1 MKRIIIFI
9 GMMACVLTVSAQDAV
24 SAIRKHYTETQEM
37 VKQYAEWEKE
47 GEWTM
52 PCPMYYEV
60 NIKQNLPGTGYHK
73 EWIRLYFYEKENEE
87 WEADEPML
95 FRNIHFVTAK
105 YNYAARE
112 FYDEYLFDEK
122 GNLEF
127 IFARN
132 ADIDDF
138 KGGEYRFYF
147 KDGKLIKVIVSV
159 RNLET
164 EKYEQKYTGTKVPE
178 EYESDYKDYLGKAKH
193 YKDLFKTIDAGT
205 FH

>member
-164 EKYEQKYTGTKVPE
+164 EKYEQKYTGAKVPAD
-178 EYESDYKDYLGKAKH
+178 YESDYNNYLGSAEH
-193 YKDLFKTIDAGT
+193 YKELFKTIDAGT

>member
-1 MKRIIIFI
+1 MKKIIAFV
-9 GMMACVLTVSAQDAV
+9 GMMVCVLTVSAQDAV
-24 SAIRKHYTETQEM
+24 STIRKHYTETQQM
-37 VKQYAEWEKE
+37 VAQYAEWEKE

-73 EWIRLYFYEKENEE
+73 EWIRLYFYEKENYEGQPG
-87 WEADEPML
+87 EPML

-132 ADIDDF
+132 ADVDDF

-147 KDGKLIKVIVSV
+147 QKGKLIKAIVSV
-159 RNLET
+159 RNPAT

>member
-1 MKRIIIFI
+1 MKRITVIIGVMF
-9 GMMACVLTVSAQDAV
+9 CVLTVSAQDV
-24 SAIRKHYTETQEM
+24 VNTIRKHYTEAQEK
-37 VKQYAEWEKE
+37 VAQYAEFEKQ
-47 GEWTM
+47 GEWSM

-95 FRNIHFVTAK
+95 FRNIHFVTSK
-105 YNYAARE
+105 YNFAARE

-122 GNLEF
+122 VNLEF

-138 KGGEYRFYF
+138 KGGEFRFYF
-147 KDGKLIKVIVSV
+147 KDGKLVKAMVSV
-159 RNLET
+159 YNQAT
-164 EKYEQKYTGTKVPE
+164 EKYEQKYTGAKVPA
-178 EYESDYKDYLGKAKH
+178 EYDSDYKNYLGSAEH

>member
-9 GMMACVLTVSAQDAV
+9 EMMACVLTVSAQDAV

-164 EKYEQKYTGTKVPE
+164 EKYEQKYTGAKVPAD
-178 EYESDYKDYLGKAKH
+178 YESDYNNYLGSAEH
-193 YKDLFKTIDAGT
+193 YKELFKTIDAGT

>member
-1 MKRIIIFI
+1 MKRIIAFV
-9 GMMACVLTVSAQDAV
+9 GMMVCVLTVSAQDAV
-24 SAIRKHYTETQEM
+24 STIRKHYTETQQM
-37 VKQYAEWEKE
+37 VAQYAEWEKE
-47 GEWTM
+47 GDWTM

-73 EWIRLYFYEKENEE
+73 EWIRLYFYEKENYEGQP
-87 WEADEPML
+87 DEPML

-105 YNYAARE
+105 YNYAVRE

-132 ADIDDF
+132 ADVDDF

-147 KDGKLIKVIVSV
+147 QKGKLIKAIVSV
-159 RNLET
+159 RNPAT
-164 EKYEQKYTGTKVPE
+164 EKYEQKYTGAKVPAD
-178 EYESDYKDYLGKAKH
+178 YESDYNNYLGSAEH

>member
-1 MKRIIIFI
+1 MKRIIAFV
-9 GMMACVLTVSAQDAV
+9 GMMVCVLTVSAQDAV
-24 SAIRKHYTETQEM
+24 STIRKHYTETQQM
-37 VKQYAEWEKE
+37 VAQYAEWEKE
-47 GEWTM
+47 GDWTM

-73 EWIRLYFYEKENEE
+73 EWIRLYFYEKENYEGQP
-87 WEADEPML
+87 DEPML

-132 ADIDDF
+132 ADVNDF
-138 KGGEYRFYF
+138 KGGEYRIYYQ
-147 KDGKLIKVIVSV
+147 KGKLIKAIVSV
-159 RNLET
+159 RNPAT
-164 EKYEQKYTGTKVPE
+164 EKYEQTYTGTKVPE
-178 EYESDYKDYLGKAKH
+178 EYESDYKDYSGKAEH

>member
-164 EKYEQKYTGTKVPE
+164 EKYEQKYTGAKVPAD
-178 EYESDYKDYLGKAKH
+178 YESDYKDYLGKAKH

>member
-1 MKRIIIFI
+1 MKRIIAFV
-9 GMMACVLTVSAQDAV
+9 GMMVCVLTVSAQDAV
-24 SAIRKHYTETQEM
+24 STIRKHYTETQQM
-37 VKQYAEWEKE
+37 VAQYAEWEKE
-47 GEWTM
+47 GDWTM

-73 EWIRLYFYEKENEE
+73 EWIRLYFYEKENYEGQP
-87 WEADEPML
+87 DEPML

-132 ADIDDF
+132 ADVDDF

-164 EKYEQKYTGTKVPE
+164 EKYEQKYTGAKVPAD
-178 EYESDYKDYLGKAKH
+178 YESDYNNYLGSAEH

>member
-37 VKQYAEWEKE
+37 VKLYAEWEKE

-164 EKYEQKYTGTKVPE
+164 EKYEQKYTGAKVPAD
-178 EYESDYKDYLGKAKH
+178 YESDYNNYLGSAEH
-193 YKDLFKTIDAGT
+193 YKELFKTIDAGT

>member
-1 MKRIIIFI
+1 MKRIIAFV
-9 GMMACVLTVSAQDAV
+9 GMMVCVLTVSAQDAV
-24 SAIRKHYTETQEM
+24 STIRKHYTETQQM
-37 VKQYAEWEKE
+37 VAQYAEWEKE
-47 GEWTM
+47 GDWTM

-73 EWIRLYFYEKENEE
+73 EWIRLYFYEKENYEGQP
-87 WEADEPML
+87 DEPML

-164 EKYEQKYTGTKVPE
+164 EKYEQKYTGAKVPAD
-178 EYESDYKDYLGKAKH
+178 YESDYNNYLGSAEH
-193 YKDLFKTIDAGT
+193 YKELFKTIDAGT

>member
-1 MKRIIIFI
+1 MKRIIAFV
-9 GMMACVLTVSAQDAV
+9 GMMVCVLTVSAQDAV
-24 SAIRKHYTETQEM
+24 STIRKHYTETQQM
-37 VKQYAEWEKE
+37 VAQYAEWEKE
-47 GEWTM
+47 GDWTM

-73 EWIRLYFYEKENEE
+73 EWIRLYFYEKENYEGQP
-87 WEADEPML
+87 DEPML

-164 EKYEQKYTGTKVPE
+164 EKYEQKYTGAKVPAD
-178 EYESDYKDYLGKAKH
+178 YESDYNNYLGSAEH
-193 YKDLFKTIDAGT
+193 
-205 FH
+205 

>member
-1 MKRIIIFI
+1 MKRIVAFV
-9 GMMACVLTVSAQDAV
+9 GMMVCVLTVSAQDAV
-24 SAIRKHYTETQEM
+24 STIRKHYTETQQM
-37 VKQYAEWEKE
+37 VAQYAEWEKE
-47 GEWTM
+47 GDWTM

-73 EWIRLYFYEKENEE
+73 EWIRLYFYEKENYEGQP
-87 WEADEPML
+87 DEPML

-132 ADIDDF
+132 ADVDDF

-147 KDGKLIKVIVSV
+147 QKGKLIKAIVSV

-178 EYESDYKDYLGKAKH
+178 EYESDYKDYLGKAEH

>member
-1 MKRIIIFI
+1 M
-9 GMMACVLTVSAQDAV
+9 
-24 SAIRKHYTETQEM
+24 
-37 VKQYAEWEKE
+37 
-47 GEWTM
+47 
-52 PCPMYYEV
+52 

-164 EKYEQKYTGTKVPE
+164 EKYEQKYTGAKVPAD
-178 EYESDYKDYLGKAKH
+178 YESDYNNYLGSAEH
-193 YKDLFKTIDAGT
+193 YKELFKTIDAGT

>member
-1 MKRIIIFI
+1 MKRIVAFV
-9 GMMACVLTVSAQDAV
+9 GMMVCVLTVSAQDAV
-24 SAIRKHYTETQEM
+24 STIRKHYTETQQM
-37 VKQYAEWEKE
+37 VAQYAEWEKE

-73 EWIRLYFYEKENEE
+73 EWIRLYFYEKENYEGQP
-87 WEADEPML
+87 DEPML

-164 EKYEQKYTGTKVPE
+164 EKYEQKYTGAKVPAD
-178 EYESDYKDYLGKAKH
+178 YESDYNNYLGSAEH

>member
-87 WEADEPML
+87 READEPML

-164 EKYEQKYTGTKVPE
+164 EKYEQKYTGAKVPAD
-178 EYESDYKDYLGKAKH
+178 YESDYNNYLGSAEH
-193 YKDLFKTIDAGT
+193 YKELFKTIDAGT

>member
-73 EWIRLYFYEKENEE
+73 EWIRLYFYEKENYEGQP
-87 WEADEPML
+87 DEPML

-164 EKYEQKYTGTKVPE
+164 EKYEQKYTGAKVPAD
-178 EYESDYKDYLGKAKH
+178 YESDYNNYLGSAEH
-193 YKDLFKTIDAGT
+193 YKELFKTIDAGT

>member
-24 SAIRKHYTETQEM
+24 SAIRKHYTETQQM
-37 VKQYAEWEKE
+37 VAQYVEWEKE
-47 GEWTM
+47 GDWTM

-164 EKYEQKYTGTKVPE
+164 EKYEQKYTGAKVPAD
-178 EYESDYKDYLGKAKH
+178 YESDYNNYLGSAEH
-193 YKDLFKTIDAGT
+193 YKELFKTIDAGT
-205 FH
+205 VH

>member
-1 MKRIIIFI
+1 MKRIVAFV
-9 GMMACVLTVSAQDAV
+9 GMMVCVLTVSAQDAV
-24 SAIRKHYTETQEM
+24 STIRKHYTETQQM
-37 VKQYAEWEKE
+37 VAQYAEWEKE
-47 GEWTM
+47 GDWTM
-52 PCPMYYEV
+52 PCPVYYEV

-164 EKYEQKYTGTKVPE
+164 EKYEQKYTGAKVPAD
-178 EYESDYKDYLGKAKH
+178 YESDYNNYLGSAEH
-193 YKDLFKTIDAGT
+193 YKELFKTIDAGT
-205 FH
+205 VH

>member
-1 MKRIIIFI
+1 MKRIIILI

-164 EKYEQKYTGTKVPE
+164 EKYEQKYTGAKVPAD
-178 EYESDYKDYLGKAKH
+178 YESDYNNYLGSAEH
-193 YKDLFKTIDAGT
+193 YKELFKTIDAGT

>member
-1 MKRIIIFI
+1 
-9 GMMACVLTVSAQDAV
+9 
-24 SAIRKHYTETQEM
+24 M

-164 EKYEQKYTGTKVPE
+164 EKYEQKYTGAKVPAD
-178 EYESDYKDYLGKAKH
+178 YESDYNNYLGSAEH
-193 YKDLFKTIDAGT
+193 YKELFKTIDAGT

>member
-1 MKRIIIFI
+1 MKRIIAFV
-9 GMMACVLTVSAQDAV
+9 GMMVCVLTVSAQDAV
-24 SAIRKHYTETQEM
+24 STIRKHYTETQQM
-37 VKQYAEWEKE
+37 VAQYAEWEKE
-47 GEWTM
+47 GDWTM

-73 EWIRLYFYEKENEE
+73 EWIRLYFYEKENYEGQP
-87 WEADEPML
+87 DEPML

-164 EKYEQKYTGTKVPE
+164 EKYEQKYTGAKVPAD
-178 EYESDYKDYLGKAKH
+178 YESDYNNYLGSAEH

>member
-1 MKRIIIFI
+1 MKRINIFI

-164 EKYEQKYTGTKVPE
+164 EKYEQKYTGAKVPAD
-178 EYESDYKDYLGKAKH
+178 YESDYNNYLGSAEH
-193 YKDLFKTIDAGT
+193 YKELFKTIDAGT

>member
-127 IFARN
+127 IFAHN

-164 EKYEQKYTGTKVPE
+164 EKYEQKYTGAKVPAD
-178 EYESDYKDYLGKAKH
+178 YESDYNNYLGSAEH
-193 YKDLFKTIDAGT
+193 YKELFKTIDAGT
-205 FH
+205 VH

>member
-147 KDGKLIKVIVSV
+147 KDGKVIKVIVSV

-164 EKYEQKYTGTKVPE
+164 EKYEQKYTGAKVPAD
-178 EYESDYKDYLGKAKH
+178 YESDYNNYLGSAEH
-193 YKDLFKTIDAGT
+193 YKELFKTIDAGT

>member
-127 IFARN
+127 IFACN

-164 EKYEQKYTGTKVPE
+164 EKYEQKYTGAKVPA
-178 EYESDYKDYLGKAKH
+178 EYDSDYKNYLGSAEH

-205 FH
+205 VH

>member
-87 WEADEPML
+87 WEADEEML

-164 EKYEQKYTGTKVPE
+164 EKYEQKYTGAKVPAD
-178 EYESDYKDYLGKAKH
+178 YESDYNNYLGSAEH
-193 YKDLFKTIDAGT
+193 YKELFKTIDAGT

>member
-127 IFARN
+127 IFVRN

-164 EKYEQKYTGTKVPE
+164 EKYEQKYTGAKVPAD
-178 EYESDYKDYLGKAKH
+178 YESDYNNYLGSAEH
-193 YKDLFKTIDAGT
+193 YKELFKTIDAGT

>member
-1 MKRIIIFI
+1 MKRIIAFV
-9 GMMACVLTVSAQDAV
+9 GMMVCVLTVSAQDAV
-24 SAIRKHYTETQEM
+24 STIRKHYTETQQM
-37 VKQYAEWEKE
+37 VAQYAEWEKE
-47 GEWTM
+47 GDWTM

-73 EWIRLYFYEKENEE
+73 EWIRLYFYEKENYEGQP
-87 WEADEPML
+87 DEPML

-147 KDGKLIKVIVSV
+147 QKGKLIKAIVSV
-159 RNLET
+159 RNPAT
-164 EKYEQKYTGTKVPE
+164 EKYEQKYTGMKVPE
-178 EYESDYKDYLGKAKH
+178 EYESDYKDYLGKAEH

>member
-60 NIKQNLPGTGYHK
+60 NSKQNLPGTGYHK

-164 EKYEQKYTGTKVPE
+164 EKYEQKYTGAKVPAD
-178 EYESDYKDYLGKAKH
+178 YESDYNNYLGSAEH
-193 YKDLFKTIDAGT
+193 YKELFKTIDAGT

>member
-73 EWIRLYFYEKENEE
+73 EWIRLYFYEKENYEGQPG
-87 WEADEPML
+87 EPML

-164 EKYEQKYTGTKVPE
+164 EKYEQKYTGAKVPAD
-178 EYESDYKDYLGKAKH
+178 YESDYNNYLGSAEH
-193 YKDLFKTIDAGT
+193 YKELFKTIDAGT
-205 FH
+205 VH

>member
-1 MKRIIIFI
+1 MKRIVAFV
-9 GMMACVLTVSAQDAV
+9 GMMVCVLTVSAQDAV
-24 SAIRKHYTETQEM
+24 STIRKHYTETQQM
-37 VKQYAEWEKE
+37 VAQYAEWEKE

-147 KDGKLIKVIVSV
+147 KDGKLIKDIVSV
-159 RNLET
+159 RNPAT

-178 EYESDYKDYLGKAKH
+178 EYESDYKDYLGKAEH

>member
-1 MKRIIIFI
+1 MKRINIFI

-24 SAIRKHYTETQEM
+24 SAIRKHYTETQQM
-37 VKQYAEWEKE
+37 VAQYAEWEKE
-47 GEWTM
+47 GDWTM

-73 EWIRLYFYEKENEE
+73 EWIRLYFYEKENYEGQP
-87 WEADEPML
+87 DEPML

-164 EKYEQKYTGTKVPE
+164 EKYEQKYTGAKVPAD
-178 EYESDYKDYLGKAKH
+178 YESDYNNYLGSAEH
-193 YKDLFKTIDAGT
+193 YKELFKTIDAGT

>member
-164 EKYEQKYTGTKVPE
+164 EKYEQKYTGAKVPAD
-178 EYESDYKDYLGKAKH
+178 YESDYNNYLGSAEH
-193 YKDLFKTIDAGT
+193 YKELFKTIDVGT

>member
-1 MKRIIIFI
+1 MKRIIAFV
-9 GMMACVLTVSAQDAV
+9 GMMVCVLTVSAQDAV
-24 SAIRKHYTETQEM
+24 STIRKHYTETQQM
-37 VKQYAEWEKE
+37 VAQYAEWEKE
-47 GEWTM
+47 GDWTM

-73 EWIRLYFYEKENEE
+73 EWIRLYFYEKENYEGQP
-87 WEADEPML
+87 DEPML

-147 KDGKLIKVIVSV
+147 QKGKLIKAIVSV
-159 RNLET
+159 RNPAT
-164 EKYEQKYTGTKVPE
+164 EKYEQKYTGMKVPE

>member
-164 EKYEQKYTGTKVPE
+164 EKYEQKYTGAKVPAD
-178 EYESDYKDYLGKAKH
+178 YESDYNNYLGSAEH
-193 YKDLFKTIDAGT
+193 YKELFKTIDAGT
-205 FH
+205 VH